1 MCSRRTCCHPIS
13 IHAPAR
19 GATRSGTW
27 DGCGWWNFNPRS
39 REGSDIDVGDS
50 EEISP
55 NFNPRSREGSDF
67 FCPLTSSGGLD
78 FNPRSR
84 EGSDEDTDGNCQYL
98 TISIHAPARGA
109 TCYTYKGW
117 QAIPTFQSTLPRGE
131 RHLAQQSGNRAMR
144 DFNPRSREGSDIL
157 GAASSGLQNN
167 FNPRSRE
174 GSDAK
179 LAVSYSR
186 SDSISIHAPARGA
199 TAEIH
204 GRGYHLRHFNPRS
217 REGSDHIRS
226 LFRILYKN
234 FNPRSREG
242 SDYNGAPRRSFR
254 THFNPR
260 SREGSDGHTADDS
273 KRPAWIS
280 IHAPAR
286 GATGADRQVLSL
298 LGISIHAPAR
308 GATIIITFRKAS
320 MQFQS
325 TLPRGERLLWACA
338 TRSSRA
344 ISIHAPARGATI
356 TPFHLGQTIRF
367 QSTLPRGERP
377 DRPSSLLSG
386 RIFQSTL
393 PRGERRQN

>member
-325 TLPRGERLLWACA
+325 TLPRGERPWSIGGLSCHAE
-338 TRSSRA
+338 
-344 ISIHAPARGATI
+344 ISIHAPARGATSREDAKSNV
-356 TPFHLGQTIRF
+356 G
-367 QSTLPRGERP
+367 
-377 DRPSSLLSG
+377 
-386 RIFQSTL
+386 
-393 PRGERRQN
+393 